1 MYFQLMPVLRGTL
14 FYTVKFPLSH
24 LSRLESGRNTRTIK
38 RVGYNRHSMTRQ
50 GKQPPSTTSVA
61 DAGELQRRSRE
72 LSILKAI
79 AEALNREVDLNH
91 ALQVALS
98 RVVELF
104 DLRTG
109 WIWLLREDTGEPFLA
124 AAQNLPPALAD
135 NPHRMEGDCYC
146 LDTFRAGDLEGAAN
160 VNIITCTRLKGLID
174 GTDGLRSHASVPL
187 YAHSRRLGVLN
198 VVSSDWRELSADDLR
213 LLYTVGDLVGIAIER
228 ARLFAASTQIGALE
242 ERNRL
247 AREIH
252 DTLVQGLAGIILQ
265 LETADAFLEAAQSDR
280 GREALHLAIAL
291 TRSNLEEARRSV
303 LDLRAAPL
311 EGRSLDQALAAL
323 IDDRRMEAKMEI
335 TLEVSGSRPLPAR
348 IEAGLYRIAQEALTN
363 VVRHARARRATVRW
377 LTTPRYTQ
385 LIIED
390 DGAGFD
396 AAQLQADRHG
406 LIGMQERA
414 RLLGGALKLYSQ
426 PGRGTHLQ
434 IMIPL

>member
-1 MYFQLMPVLRGTL
+1 MA
-14 FYTVKFPLSH
+14 
-24 LSRLESGRNTRTIK
+24 
-38 RVGYNRHSMTRQ
+38 RQ
-50 GKQPPSTTSVA
+50 GKKPSSTPVVA
-61 DAGELQRRSRE
+61 DANGLQRSSHE

-79 AEALNREVDLNH
+79 AEALNREVDLNR

-98 RVVELF
+98 QVVELF

-109 WIWLLREDTGEPFLA
+109 WIWLLREDNGMPYLA

-135 NPHRMEGDCYC
+135 NPRRMEGDCYC

-160 VNIITCTRLKGLID
+160 VSIITCTRLKGLID

-187 YAHSRRLGVLN
+187 YAHGKRLGVLN
-198 VVSSDWRELSADDLR
+198 VVSSDWRELSAEDLR

-252 DTLVQGLAGIILQ
+252 DTLVQGLTGIIMQ
-265 LETADAFLEAAQSDR
+265 LETADAFLERAQSDR
-280 GREALHLAIAL
+280 GREALQQAIAL

-303 LDLRAAPL
+303 FDLRAAPL

-323 IDDRRMEAKMEI
+323 IQDRQAGAKVKITFEA
-335 TLEVSGSRPLPAR
+335 SGSRPLPAR
-348 IEAGLYRIAQEALTN
+348 IEAGLYRIAQEALNN
-363 VVRHARARRATVRW
+363 VVRHARARHVMVRW
-377 LTTPRYTQ
+377 LTTPKYTQ
-385 LIIED
+385 LMVED
-390 DGAGFD
+390 DGVGFD
-396 AAQLQADRHG
+396 VAQIPADRYG

-414 RLLGGALKLYSQ
+414 RLLGGSLTLHSQ
-426 PGRGTHLQ
+426 PKHGTQ
-434 IMIPL
+434 IQVTVPL